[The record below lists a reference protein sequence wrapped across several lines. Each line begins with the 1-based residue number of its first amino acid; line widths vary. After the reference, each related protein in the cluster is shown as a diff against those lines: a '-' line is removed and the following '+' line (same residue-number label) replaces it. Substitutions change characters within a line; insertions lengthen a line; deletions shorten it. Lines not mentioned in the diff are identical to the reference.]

1 MLASVG
7 FVEIKQV
14 TAARIIKDDETQKKR
29 EYTVFLMTAR
39 KGTV

>member
-1 MLASVG
+1 M
-7 FVEIKQV
+7 

-39 KGTV
+39 KEAD